1 MLARM
6 WWRGATWRPAGLR
19 RDRRVMVL
27 RFAGVGCTSTRQ
39 LGVDAPAQLLGA
51 ERFRDVVVRAELE
64 APIDVGVLTARG
76 EQDDRYVC
84 SCWVRAKVGKD
95 LESGELRHHHIEDAE
110 IRAFRLRER
119 ESRLAVGCAD
129 NAVAVVFETEANEI
143 EDVLLVVNDE
153 DGLGRGRRGLHPYHS
168 RLNE

>member
-64 APIDVGVLTARG
+64 ASIDVGVLTARG
-76 EQDDRYVC
+76 EQDDPR
-84 SCWVRAKVGKD
+84 G
-95 LESGELRHHHIEDAE
+95 GGLRVETLDRIVEQAREASRPEAAIDA
-110 IRAFRLRER
+110 
-119 ESRLAVGCAD
+119 
-129 NAVAVVFETEANEI
+129 
-143 EDVLLVVNDE
+143 
-153 DGLGRGRRGLHPYHS
+153 
-168 RLNE
+168 